1 MGGMLRGVRDAVQAM
16 RVTGSQPALLEDA
29 PADPGG
35 NADTRALAEIRA
47 ILIQVREGQYRASRQ
62 VETLQRGQEEI
73 LEFVRSVLDDEA
85 LAVGGGSHQKRR
97 VAAVSLRVTRSPQV
111 VRGLVEAFCDG
122 IGLEIILSAE
132 PGTGGRGPYFCWRPA
147 DGRRLEDA
155 LAAVLAAAP
164 DDRAADSHGLD
175 ELRRLVLA
183 LHEYG
188 PGTIRIGPLILN
200 SAQEAMIGRVVSPWD
215 LAVLGATGLP
225 GWAGPTDSKGSSDAT
240 WAWELASGGAA
251 ARAAKEAD
259 QWLRELGN
267 QRIPGDR
274 AVVDLTP
281 WAEGYLGLTRAA
293 DIAPP
298 RRRAV
303 K

>member
-1 MGGMLRGVRDAVQAM
+1 MGGVLRGVRDAVQAM
-16 RVTGSQPALLEDA
+16 RVTGSQPALTEDA
-29 PADPGG
+29 AAEFGGSAD
-35 NADTRALAEIRA
+35 ARTLAEVRA
-47 ILIQVREGQYRASRQ
+47 ILLQVREGQYRAARQ
-62 VETLQRGQEEI
+62 AETLQRGQEEI

-85 LAVGGGSHQKRR
+85 LAADGGAAHRRR
-97 VAAVSLRVTRSPQV
+97 VAAVSLRVTRSTQV
-111 VRGLVEAFCDG
+111 VRGLAEAFGDG
-122 IGLEIILSAE
+122 IGLEIILAAE

-164 DDRAADSHGLD
+164 DSRAADSPGLD

-183 LHEYG
+183 LHEFG

-200 SAQEAMIGRVVSPWD
+200 RAEEAMIGRVVSPWD

-225 GWAGPTDSKGSSDAT
+225 GWGGIAESKGPSGTA

-251 ARAAKEAD
+251 ARAAKEAE

-267 QRIPGDR
+267 QRIPGDS
-274 AVVDLTP
+274 AVVELTA
-281 WAEGYLGLTRAA
+281 WAEGYLGRPWKASSP
-293 DIAPP
+293 AP
-298 RRRAV
+298 
-303 K
+303 

>member
-1 MGGMLRGVRDAVQAM
+1 MGGVLRGVRDAVQAM
-16 RVTGSQPALLEDA
+16 RVTGSQPAL
-29 PADPGG
+29 PADASAELAG
-35 NADTRALAEIRA
+35 NADAPTLADVRA
-47 ILIQVREGQYRASRQ
+47 ILLQVREGQYRAARQ
-62 VETLQRGQEEI
+62 VETVQRGQEEI

-85 LAVGGGSHQKRR
+85 LAAGGGAAHRRR
-97 VAAVSLRVTRSPQV
+97 VAAVSLRVTRSTQV
-111 VRGLVEAFCDG
+111 VRGLAEAFCDG

-132 PGTGGRGPYFCWRPA
+132 PGAGGRGPYFCWRPA

-164 DDRAADSHGLD
+164 DDRAADTPGLD

-200 SAQEAMIGRVVSPWD
+200 SAQEALIGRVVAPWD
-215 LAVLGATGLP
+215 LAVLGATSLP
-225 GWAGPTDSKGSSDAT
+225 GWAALAESRGSADTT

-251 ARAAKEAD
+251 ARAAKEAE

-274 AVVDLTP
+274 AVVELTA
-281 WAEGYLGLTRAA
+281 WARGYLGLTGAA

-298 RRRAV
+298 RRRAM